1 MTTILQR
8 VLEIAAYILGGLIV
22 YQILIRIIRRI
33 FHFPAPAF
41 IGIFLDSDRR
51 RVLQPAED
59 FIQVAGITAGMRV
72 LEIGCGSGAFTTFVA
87 RAVGP
92 TGRVEALDIQPAMLA
107 QLEQKLNKPAF
118 QDIQNITLHRASAY
132 QLPFGDSELDL
143 VYLITVLPEIPDQE
157 RALAEI
163 DRVLKPGGILA
174 VAELLFDPDYPL
186 KGTTIR
192 RCQGAGFHYEDCS
205 GNIWSYTA
213 RFSKPTD

>member
-1 MTTILQR
+1 MTTSLLR
-8 VLEIAAYILGGLIV
+8 VLEIAAYILGGLLV
-22 YQILIRIIRRI
+22 YQVLIRIIRRI
-33 FHFPAPAF
+33 IHFPAPAF

-59 FIQVAGITAGMRV
+59 FIKAAGIEAGMRV

-107 QLEQKLNKPAF
+107 QLEKKLSKSAY
-118 QDIQNITLHRASAY
+118 QDIQNIFLHQASAY

-143 VYLITVLPEIPDQE
+143 VYLITVLPEIPDQD

-163 DRVLKPGGILA
+163 HRVLKPDGILA

-186 KGTTIR
+186 KRTTIR
-192 RCQGAGFHYEDCS
+192 RCKNAGFELQEVQD
-205 GNIWSYTA
+205 NFWSYTT
-213 RFSKPTD
+213 RFQKGP